1 MELARLVE
9 ESIDML
15 PYKLTWRKIAQK
27 TGMSHSV
34 FSHFKEGSE
43 INFKTLFT
51 IAQMVHPDTYHT
63 VIADWSHYVE
73 APMNVKFALE
83 YMSVNRMFDHAED
96 KIQQIHD
103 SGTTSKLLIDLTN
116 AYTLLLERQQSEET
130 PSNFIKRI
138 KGLRYKTPEG
148 KFLRQMLFAYYYSD
162 VRCFAVMDDNL
173 SIAEALLDNVNNEDL
188 RELYS
193 LRIKELKAMSL
204 LFNRNR
210 KEEARKLCEE
220 IAQSEILD
228 NPTYRAGAYFRM
240 ATSYMFTSFDM
251 TEAFFK
257 KAVRIYRETGRG
269 SVADGVESNEM
280 EFARVLWKKV
290 SDPSQIKDDSNRAFY
305 YASNGMTEEALEVI
319 ALLNQESPFTKY
331 YEGLAKNDTNL
342 LLESLV
348 LFIKGGDMVYAELPY
363 IELQKYPQLR
373 GVADILIR
381 ELTIKGD

>member
-9 ESIDML
+9 ESIDKL

-51 IAQMVHPDTYHT
+51 IAQMVHPDNYHT
-63 VIADWSHYVE
+63 VIADWSYYVD

-96 KIQQIHD
+96 KIQQIHE
-103 SGTTSKLLIDLTN
+103 SGTTSKLLIDLAN
-116 AYTLLLERQQSEET
+116 AYTLLLERQQSEAT
-130 PSNFIKRI
+130 PSDFMKRI

-162 VRCFAVMDDNL
+162 VRCFALMDDNL
-173 SIAEALLDNVNNEDL
+173 SIAEALLDNVSSEDL

-193 LRIKELKAMSL
+193 LRIKELKAVSL

-240 ATSYMFTSFDM
+240 ATSYMFSSYDM
-251 TEAFFK
+251 TEVFFK
-257 KAVRIYRETGRG
+257 KAVRIYRETGRD

-290 SDPSQIKDDSNRAFY
+290 SDPSEIKDDSNRAFY
-305 YASNGMTEEALEVI
+305 YASNGMAEEALEVI
-319 ALLNQESPFTKY
+319 ALLNQKSPFTKY
-331 YEGLAKNDTNL
+331 YEGLAKSDTNL

-363 IELQKYPQLR
+363 IELQKSPQLR

>member
-15 PYKLTWRKIAQK
+15 PYKLTWRKIAQE

-63 VIADWSHYVE
+63 VIADWSYYVE

-83 YMSVNRMFDHAED
+83 YMSVNRMFDYAED
-96 KIQQIHD
+96 KIQKIHD
-103 SGTTSKLLIDLTN
+103 SGTTSKLLIDLAN
-116 AYTLLLERQQSEET
+116 AYTLLLERQQSEDT
-130 PSNFIKRI
+130 PSDFMKRI
-138 KGLRYKTPEG
+138 KGMRYKTPEG

-162 VRCFAVMDDNL
+162 VRCFSLMDDNL
-173 SIAEALLDNVNNEDL
+173 SIAEALLDNISSQDL

-193 LRIKELKAMSL
+193 LRIKELKAVSL
-204 LFNRNR
+204 LFNSNR

-220 IAQSEILD
+220 IAQSEVLD

-240 ATSYMFTSFDM
+240 ATSYMFSSYDM

-257 KAVRIYRETGRG
+257 KAAKIYRETGRG
-269 SVADGVESNEM
+269 NVADGLESNEM
-280 EFARVLWKKV
+280 EFARVLWGKV
-290 SDPSQIKDDSNRAFY
+290 DDPAELSDDSNRAFY
-305 YASNGMTEEALEVI
+305 YARNGKSEEALEVI

-331 YEGLAKNDTNL
+331 YEGLAQNDPSL

-348 LFIKGGDMVYAELPY
+348 KFIKGGDMVYSELPY
-363 IELQKYPQLR
+363 IELQKYPQLC